1 MRKYRMP
8 DGRTYQYEDGK
19 APACAVEVKVL
30 MPEAKKPKKKSKKK
44 ETED

>member
-8 DGRTYQYEDGK
+8 DGRTYQFDEGK
-19 APACAVEVKVL
+19 APSCAVEVKV
-30 MPEAKKPKKKSKKK
+30 MKPEAKKPKKKSKKK

>member
-8 DGRTYQYEDGK
+8 DGRTYQFDEDK
-19 APACAVEVKVL
+19 APACAVEVKV
-30 MPEAKKPKKKSKKK
+30 MKPEAKKPKKSKKK

>member
-8 DGRTYQYEDGK
+8 DGRTYQFDEDK
-19 APACAVEVKVL
+19 APACAVEVKV
-30 MPEAKKPKKKSKKK
+30 MKPEAKKPKKKSKKK